1 LDPGITGS
9 EDCGDHGLARVVEI
23 YVTVF
28 TSWVAG
34 LQGECVE
41 EEVQED
47 DVALGAGGGGPCSGG
62 EAESAD

>member
-1 LDPGITGS
+1 
-9 EDCGDHGLARVVEI
+9 VVEI
-23 YVTVF
+23 YVTIF

-47 DVALGAGGGGPCSGG
+47 DVALGVGGVGLCGCREG
-62 EAESAD
+62 EGAD